1 MTDSK
6 EDGLLPCP
14 FCGAHLQRQ
23 QTSSGHW
30 HEHMGEV
37 EDCYAAGSIVFDEN
51 IAAWNRRAS
60 SPPVGGSGEV
70 VVKALDWGET
80 SYGRPEASTVVG
92 VYRIYESVSGGWSAS
107 RGGLHAD
114 VLKDKDGRKN
124 FATLDAAKAAA
135 QADYETRIRSA
146 LAAPVP
152 NGVPEG
158 RKPKKSVT
166 LNLSDVEI
174 AALEDLCKRQELS
187 REGVFRQALRLYQLH
202 VLGEPDLGPMMPPGL
217 AASPV
222 TPEGLSGGGRAT
234 HRHKKRGS
242 EYVLIGFGRMQSGN
256 WHQTERRHDT
266 TIGSWLVVGQPADM
280 REVAIYRSIDD
291 GGLLWVRPRDEFE
304 DGRFEAIV

>member
-1 MTDSK
+1 MKTTDIEALTRPIIGIENRSPR
-6 EDGLLPCP
+6 E
-14 FCGAHLQRQ
+14 
-23 QTSSGHW
+23 
-30 HEHMGEV
+30 
-37 EDCYAAGSIVFDEN
+37 VFD
-51 IAAWNRRAS
+51 IM
-60 SPPVGGSGEV
+60 
-70 VVKALDWGET
+70 
-80 SYGRPEASTVVG
+80 
-92 VYRIYESVSGGWSAS
+92 
-107 RGGLHAD
+107 AD
-114 VLKDKDGRKN
+114 
-124 FATLDAAKAAA
+124 
-135 QADYETRIRSA
+135 RIRSA

-158 RKPKKSVT
+158 LKLVPIEPTEKMILAAV
-166 LNLSDVEI
+166 LIDLS
-174 AALEDLCKRQELS
+174 
-187 REGVFRQALRLYQLH
+187 YM
-202 VLGEPDLGPMMPPGL
+202 PDQMGADRSAVYRAML

>member
-152 NGVPEG
+152 DDAARIADKVAEEYAGAKEGSFRAGVHRGAVMIARRIRSGQAPYHG
-158 RKPKKSVT
+158 SART
-166 LNLSDVEI
+166 ALS
-174 AALEDLCKRQELS
+174 
-187 REGVFRQALRLYQLH
+187 
-202 VLGEPDLGPMMPPGL
+202 
-217 AASPV
+217 
-222 TPEGLSGGGRAT
+222 
-234 HRHKKRGS
+234 
-242 EYVLIGFGRMQSGN
+242 N
-256 WHQTERRHDT
+256 
-266 TIGSWLVVGQPADM
+266 
-280 REVAIYRSIDD
+280 
-291 GGLLWVRPRDEFE
+291 
-304 DGRFEAIV
+304 EAGK